1 MLLDTEVQVK
11 KEDEKPVDLTD
22 EIKEKNTGKII
33 LYLYVSVSF
42 ACLIPLRGYCSSAD
56 WSIGQYLM
64 FKEFYLNLSG

>member
-1 MLLDTEVQVK
+1 MKSSLVEEAANELINMLLDTEVQVK

-56 WSIGQYLM
+56 
-64 FKEFYLNLSG
+64 